1 MTKESSPGPKD
12 EDWQHPGSD
21 GKVHRVVLPASG
33 GRHGVK
39 DRLANQ
45 GRTWGPSG
53 GPAKGRAIRISVPRE
68 IGEWRQ
74 AGQIGSPYGGPGGQ
88 QNPRRGKDRW
98 TTHGPRGRGQSF
110 SSRTATLKGDP

>member
-1 MTKESSPGPKD
+1 MPKG

-21 GKVHRVVLPASG
+21 GKVHRVVLPAYG
-33 GRHGVK
+33 RRHGVK
-39 DRLANQ
+39 DILAKQ
-45 GRTWGPSG
+45 GRTWGRPG
-53 GPAKGRAIRISVPRE
+53 APAKGRAVRTRVPRE

-74 AGQIGSPYGGPGGQ
+74 AWQIGSSYGGPGGQ